1 MNIKKCQNGKRVV
14 LIISRYLFY
23 FINISKFFLTNSVF
37 CVKLKKTKLQI
48 TEKKRMFNEKM
59 VLCASNAYE
68 KKYYLNDQF
77 SNLPERVKQELQIMC
92 VLFTEEVGG
101 ILILQ
106 YEEDGTLQIV
116 TEADEGDL
124 LYDDIGCGLK
134 VKQMQLDKRELL
146 ESLEMYYKVFVL
158 GEE

>member
-1 MNIKKCQNGKRVV
+1 
-14 LIISRYLFY
+14 
-23 FINISKFFLTNSVF
+23 
-37 CVKLKKTKLQI
+37 
-48 TEKKRMFNEKM
+48 MFNEKM
-59 VLCASNAYE
+59 VLCVSNGYE

-77 SNLPERVKQELQIMC
+77 SNLPEQVQQELKIMC

-124 LYDDIGCGLK
+124 LYDEIACGLK
-134 VKQMQLDKRELL
+134 VKEMQMNKRELL
-146 ESLEMYYKVFVL
+146 ESLEMYFKVFVI

>member
-1 MNIKKCQNGKRVV
+1 
-14 LIISRYLFY
+14 
-23 FINISKFFLTNSVF
+23 
-37 CVKLKKTKLQI
+37 
-48 TEKKRMFNEKM
+48 MFNEKM

-92 VLFTEEVGG
+92 VLFTEEIGG

>member
-1 MNIKKCQNGKRVV
+1 
-14 LIISRYLFY
+14 
-23 FINISKFFLTNSVF
+23 
-37 CVKLKKTKLQI
+37 
-48 TEKKRMFNEKM
+48 MFNEKM

-116 TEADEGDL
+116 TE
-124 LYDDIGCGLK
+124 
-134 VKQMQLDKRELL
+134 QMRETFY
-146 ESLEMYYKVFVL
+146 MMI
-158 GEE
+158 

>member
-1 MNIKKCQNGKRVV
+1 
-14 LIISRYLFY
+14 
-23 FINISKFFLTNSVF
+23 
-37 CVKLKKTKLQI
+37 
-48 TEKKRMFNEKM
+48 MFNEKWFW
-59 VLCASNAYE
+59 CASNAYE

>member
-1 MNIKKCQNGKRVV
+1 
-14 LIISRYLFY
+14 
-23 FINISKFFLTNSVF
+23 
-37 CVKLKKTKLQI
+37 
-48 TEKKRMFNEKM
+48 MFNEKM

-116 TEADEGDL
+116 TEADEVDL

>member
-1 MNIKKCQNGKRVV
+1 
-14 LIISRYLFY
+14 
-23 FINISKFFLTNSVF
+23 
-37 CVKLKKTKLQI
+37 
-48 TEKKRMFNEKM
+48 MFNEKM

-146 ESLEMYYKVFVL
+146 ESLEMYYKVFAL

>member
-1 MNIKKCQNGKRVV
+1 M
-14 LIISRYLFY
+14 
-23 FINISKFFLTNSVF
+23 
-37 CVKLKKTKLQI
+37 
-48 TEKKRMFNEKM
+48 
-59 VLCASNAYE
+59 
-68 KKYYLNDQF
+68 
-77 SNLPERVKQELQIMC
+77 
-92 VLFTEEVGG
+92 FTEEVGG

-116 TEADEGDL
+116 TEADEGDI

>member
-1 MNIKKCQNGKRVV
+1 
-14 LIISRYLFY
+14 
-23 FINISKFFLTNSVF
+23 
-37 CVKLKKTKLQI
+37 
-48 TEKKRMFNEKM
+48 MFNEKM

-116 TEADEGDL
+116 TEADDGDL

>member
-1 MNIKKCQNGKRVV
+1 
-14 LIISRYLFY
+14 
-23 FINISKFFLTNSVF
+23 
-37 CVKLKKTKLQI
+37 
-48 TEKKRMFNEKM
+48 MFNEKM

-146 ESLEMYYKVFVL
+146 ESLEMYYKVFV
-158 GEE
+158 